1 MVISCWYVTHVRLIF
16 ESVEEVREETFL
28 LLGEPKRFRKGRER
42 HLKKKERISEQDV
55 VVGRYRHG
63 QDLGSVDH
71 LVWKDTLT
79 FQFVQD
85 EVRVVR

>member
-1 MVISCWYVTHVRLIF
+1 MTHIRLIF

-28 LLGEPKRFRKGRER
+28 LLGELKRFRKGPER

-55 VVGRYRHG
+55 VVGQYRHG